1 MMPLI
6 NYAPSQGVYVA
17 NTNNMKLAS
26 TLTWIIRSFALIGI
40 IALVWLAVQSIFNV
54 FSVTTSSSSSYG
66 GYPEMDFL
74 SKTDSYNEVSFR
86 SPAPQETL
94 YDEAIAAEIDQKII
108 KTGTLELVVDH
119 ADESA
124 VTIASLTQ
132 DRDGYVQD
140 STIREHQDGTKSGNV
155 TIRVPAEQFEPIIEE
170 LKAMALVVERET
182 SSTEDVTESYIDLAA
197 RLKNAQA
204 QEARYVEILDI
215 ATTVEEILQI
225 EQALGNIRGY
235 IESLTGQ
242 LQYLDSLTGFS
253 TITITLSEE
262 PVLTIG
268 GKEFRPGTTVK
279 EAAQAVVAIAQWLV
293 VAIIW
298 IVIVGIG
305 IGIPLS
311 LLGWLGWKLVR
322 SIRQRMNR

>member
-6 NYAPSQGVYVA
+6 NYAPSLGAYVA

-26 TLTWIIRSFALIGI
+26 TLTWITRGFALIGL
-40 IALVWLAVQSIFNV
+40 IAIVGYVSQNLFYSY
-54 FSVTTSSSSSYG
+54 TTSTSTSSFG
-66 GYPEMDFL
+66 GYPEMAVMELQMNED
-74 SKTDSYNEVSFR
+74 EVSIR
-86 SPAPQETL
+86 SSAPNTLL
-94 YDEAIAAEIDQKII
+94 YDEAIAAEVDQKII
-108 KTGTLELVVDH
+108 KTGTLDLVIDQ
-119 ADESA
+119 AEESILSI
-124 VTIASLTQ
+124 TTLTEGQ
-132 DRDGYVQD
+132 GGYVQ
-140 STIREHQDGTKSGNV
+140 SSSLREHEDGTKSGYIIV
-155 TIRVPAEQFEPIIEE
+155 RVPADTFESSLEE

-182 SSTEDVTESYIDLAA
+182 TSAEDVTENYIDLSA
-197 RLKNAQA
+197 RLKNAQV

-253 TITITLSEE
+253 TITINLSEE

-293 VAIIW
+293 IAIIW
-298 IVIVGIG
+298 IVIIGIG